1 MERKND
7 YFFRK
12 EIPNDQEIPMIFSGI
27 IAQVVIVG
35 SRYKD
40 TEDICDFENW
50 NEMDKGLKENK

>member
-1 MERKND
+1 MTFCSIKA
-7 YFFRK
+7 
-12 EIPNDQEIPMIFSGI
+12 Q
-27 IAQVVIVG
+27 IAIVG